1 MALAGPRSP
10 LRPPFQPPVRP
21 GRLPSCS
28 VAVVARGRRS
38 ARPPTNPRPLS
49 VAGPLDP
56 VSPLAPPGVPPTQ
69 PTTTSLLLPRRRPGA
84 VVVARPVSAWLPHR
98 PPAHQPPGSSKP
110 RVAAVVVARPGVP
123 VERAPQARLDRA
135 APPSVATRARRV
147 QAALPTA
154 SAVAVPPRPPVDL
167 PELAEPPPRLGPVQ
181 RVVLVVPGRQPFHR
195 LAVAVAV
202 VVPSVAVVAVVR
214 TTAPMPPVVV
224 VVVVRQPSTRPV
236 RPGLPMPP
244 ASPVGPAVQLARM
257 DPSHRSPGTWTISR
271 SSRRPTSPTCQVHL
285 SPP

>member
-28 VAVVARGRRS
+28 VAVVARGQ
-38 ARPPTNPRPLS
+38 PPTEPAAARRQAPPVVRPEPASPPVEPGEAPRAARSTPTP
-49 VAGPLDP
+49 GPLP
-56 VSPLAPPGVPPTQ
+56 
-69 PTTTSLLLPRRRPGA
+69 
-84 VVVARPVSAWLPHR
+84 VVVAAARPVSAWLPHR
-98 PPAHQPPGSSKP
+98 LHVQQPPGSSKP
-110 RVAAVVVARPGVP
+110 QVVVAVAPLLSGVP
-123 VERAPQARLDRA
+123 VERALQARLGPA
-135 APPSVATRARRV
+135 ARPSVATRARRV
-147 QAALPTA
+147 QAARPTA

-167 PELAEPPPRLGPVQ
+167 PELVEPGAQLAPLQ
-181 RVVLVVPGRQPFHR
+181 QVVLVVPEPPLRHLPV
-195 LAVAVAV
+195 VAVAV
-202 VVPSVAVVAVVR
+202 VVPSVVVVVVDR
-214 TTAPMPPVVV
+214 ATGPMPPVVV